1 MNFKKLMKLMI
12 LVNLVAGFL
21 IVSFIGSCS
30 SVDTVS
36 GGVELEGWK
45 TDLNT
50 RVDTFFIKS
59 GARAS
64 DTAIE
69 KDDQRMMQA
78 TCVEGAKLLALDIL
92 IRKMVGETVEAQS
105 GMLDGQTTNFA
116 ITSIRSGQISG
127 VQQKECGPSGP
138 SGSWINC
145 ECVHYVSGVNLKKK
159 IQMEVTKASQK

>member
-1 MNFKKLMKLMI
+1 MSLKNVIAALC
-12 LVNLVAGFL
+12 VAIFF
-21 IVSFIGSCS
+21 SSCS

-36 GGVELEGWK
+36 NAVELEGWK
-45 TDLNT
+45 TDINT

-92 IRKMVGETVEAQS
+92 IRKMIGETVEAQS

-127 VQQKECGPSGP
+127 VQQKECGPAGP

-145 ECVHYVSGVNLKKK
+145 ECVHYVSGVNLQKK
-159 IQMEVTKASQK
+159 IQMEVTKAANK